1 MATLLDD
8 FTTNLVLSRLTFGPN
23 ASSRAE
29 LSTLGLK
36 KWLSQELAATAPEQS
51 VFLSNPSTFPSN
63 GETLAETLENPLYK
77 RRAFWVSRELAALTT
92 IRKLYAANQVQETLA
107 EHFADYLPVPLF
119 SQADIARMDY
129 DRVIRANIKK
139 TYPELL
145 VAVAFHPAMLISL
158 DGQTNTAASPNEN
171 FGRELLELFTVTPN
185 AKYSE
190 KDVVQASLMLTGI
203 NYSYATSELRAIPS
217 KHYFGR
223 ISLLGY
229 THSNLPTDSSS
240 TILTR
245 AAQMITHLALLPATA
260 EEFSLR
266 MARRYLS
273 ETPSKKLLELM
284 KSTYLATKG
293 SIPAVF
299 TAMVLSPEFLSTKPS
314 KVKRP
319 AEHLASSV
327 RALNLELA
335 VPIQDLVN
343 SGQLDFND
351 LNALYNIL
359 WMQGHVPFDW
369 ETPDGYPDYSDA
381 WTTFGG
387 QAQRWNITAKISQGS
402 MRNVFT
408 VPNFSDLLTQS
419 TSVSGVID
427 QVVQRT
433 LSGPLRVSDKQ
444 RMVTLIEA
452 NVNRTQTPQQQF
464 AKISSMAFGLVMATE
479 EWNLR

>member
-1 MATLLDD
+1 
-8 FTTNLVLSRLTFGPN
+8 
-23 ASSRAE
+23 
-29 LSTLGLK
+29 
-36 KWLSQELAATAPEQS
+36 
-51 VFLSNPSTFPSN
+51 
-63 GETLAETLENPLYK
+63 
-77 RRAFWVSRELAALTT
+77 
-92 IRKLYAANQVQETLA
+92 
-107 EHFADYLPVPLF
+107 
-119 SQADIARMDY
+119 
-129 DRVIRANIKK
+129 
-139 TYPELL
+139 
-145 VAVAFHPAMLISL
+145 
-158 DGQTNTAASPNEN
+158 
-171 FGRELLELFTVTPN
+171 
-185 AKYSE
+185 
-190 KDVVQASLMLTGI
+190 
-203 NYSYATSELRAIPS
+203 
-217 KHYFGR
+217 
-223 ISLLGY
+223 
-229 THSNLPTDSSS
+229 
-240 TILTR
+240 
-245 AAQMITHLALLPATA
+245 
-260 EEFSLR
+260 